1 MSRDPNLVPQPIG
14 RIPTTVLA
22 LVNAGKG
29 RRPSR
34 QVETTCSDLFAD
46 LETVADPFRQG
57 SRRGPVRESDLA
69 SLRQVQTALQSV
81 LALWERRDHQFRAAL
96 ETLNHFAA
104 RCHWTRVLK
113 EDGTLAEE
121 PAGSLAEL
129 VAARCVIELSQCD
142 PTRLKTCG
150 WPPCELVFYDT
161 TRNRSV
167 KWHAEDPCG
176 WRARA
181 ARTRSNKTG

>member
-1 MSRDPNLVPQPIG
+1 MSKDLNLAPQPIG
-14 RIPTTVLA
+14 RIPTTVIA
-22 LVNAGKG
+22 LVNAGKR

-34 QVETTCSDLFAD
+34 QMETTFSDLFAD
-46 LETVADPFRQG
+46 LETVANQFRQG
-57 SRRGPVRESDLA
+57 SRRGPVRESDRE

-96 ETLNHFAA
+96 QTLNHFAA
-104 RCHWTRVLK
+104 RCHWTRVLQ

-121 PAGSLAEL
+121 PAGSLAAL
-129 VAARCVIELSQCD
+129 VSARCVIELSQCD
-142 PTRLKTCG
+142 LTRLKICS
-150 WPPCELVFYDT
+150 WPPCELIFYDT
-161 TRNRSV
+161 TRNRSA

-181 ARTRSNKTG
+181 AHSRSNKRG

>member
-1 MSRDPNLVPQPIG
+1 MSKDPKLAPQPIG

-22 LVNAGKG
+22 LVNAGKQ

-34 QVETTCSDLFAD
+34 QVGTTFSDLFAD
-46 LETVADPFRQG
+46 LETVADQFRQG
-57 SRRGPVRESDLA
+57 FRSGLVPESDLE
-69 SLRQVQTALQSV
+69 SLRQVQISLQFV

-121 PAGSLAEL
+121 PVGSLAAL
-129 VAARCVIELSQCD
+129 VSARCVIELSQCD
-142 PTRLKTCG
+142 LTRLKTCG

>member
-1 MSRDPNLVPQPIG
+1 MSRDPQKVPQSIG
-14 RIPTTVLA
+14 SIPTTVLA

-34 QVETTCSDLFAD
+34 QVETTFSDLFAD
-46 LETVADPFRQG
+46 LETVANQFRQG
-57 SRRGPVRESDLA
+57 SRSGPVRESDLE
-69 SLRQVQTALQSV
+69 SLREVQTALLSV

-96 ETLNHFAA
+96 EILNRFAA

-113 EDGTLAEE
+113 EEGTLAEE
-121 PAGSLAEL
+121 PAGSLAAL

-142 PTRLKTCG
+142 PARLKTCG
-150 WPPCELVFYDT
+150 RPPCELVFYDT
-161 TRNRSV
+161 TRNRSA

-181 ARTRSNKTG
+181 ARAHSNKTG

>member
-1 MSRDPNLVPQPIG
+1 MSKDPNLAPQPIG

-22 LVNAGKG
+22 LVNAGKQ

-57 SRRGPVRESDLA
+57 SRSEPVPESDLE

-81 LALWERRDHQFRAAL
+81 LALWEKRDHQFRDAL
-96 ETLNHFAA
+96 QTLNRFAG

-113 EDGTLAEE
+113 EDGTLAED
-121 PAGSLAEL
+121 PAGSLADL

-142 PTRLKTCG
+142 LTRLKTCG
-150 WPPCELVFYDT
+150 WPPCELVFYDA

-181 ARTRSNKTG
+181 ARTHSNKTG

>member
-1 MSRDPNLVPQPIG
+1 MSKDPNLAPQPIG

-22 LVNAGKG
+22 LVNAGKR

-34 QVETTCSDLFAD
+34 QVETTCSDLLAD

-57 SRRGPVRESDLA
+57 SRRGPVRESDLE

-81 LALWERRDHQFRAAL
+81 LALWERRDHQFRVAL
-96 ETLNHFAA
+96 QTLNHFAA
-104 RCHWTRVLK
+104 GCHWTRVLK

-121 PAGSLAEL
+121 PAGSLAAL
-129 VAARCVIELSQCD
+129 VATRCVIELSQCD

-150 WPPCELVFYDT
+150 WPPCELVFYDI

-181 ARTRSNKTG
+181 ARTRSNKPG

>member
-1 MSRDPNLVPQPIG
+1 MSKDLHQASQSIG
-14 RIPTTVLA
+14 SIPTTVLA
-22 LVNAGKG
+22 LVNAGKR

-34 QVETTCSDLFAD
+34 QVRTTFSDLFAD
-46 LETVADPFRQG
+46 LETVANPFRQG
-57 SRRGPVRESDLA
+57 SYSGPVRVSDLE

-81 LALWERRDHQFRAAL
+81 LALWDRRDHQFQAAL
-96 ETLNHFAA
+96 QTLNRFAA
-104 RCHWTRVLK
+104 RCRWTRMLK

-121 PAGSLAEL
+121 PAGSLAAL

-181 ARTRSNKTG
+181 ARTRSNKAG